1 MNPGVRLR
9 VGHQQSRFFADSDLF
24 RGLLLTIFGPQSD
37 SMVVEPTRCAYMSV
51 INTRSF
57 GQFWPIRMTHRF
69 GALEQFPRL
78 TNPECGYVSVIN
90 THNFGQF

>member
-9 VGHQQSRFFADSDLF
+9 IGHLQSRFFADSDLF
-24 RGLLLTIFGPQSD
+24 RGLLLTVLGSQSD

-57 GQFWPIRMTHRF
+57 GQFWPIR
-69 GALEQFPRL
+69 AL
-78 TNPECGYVSVIN
+78 
-90 THNFGQF
+90 